1 MRILYL
7 CPDHGIPVYGRRGC
21 STHVRETC
29 YALQRAGH
37 EITLLVSQIG
47 DDVELKRDLDILEI
61 RPPQSRKL
69 GYDLR
74 NLLHNFTFY
83 RAAKDLV
90 NTGQID
96 AVYERFSLYSL
107 VGTMLHRRFKL
118 PRIVEVN
125 AFLSV
130 EHSDKLHFLRL
141 ARMAEKHIVRRAP
154 ALAVV
159 SRPLHDSLVEM
170 GVASERVFTMPMA
183 VDTEHF
189 HPDSESRK
197 NIRSRLDLNGR
208 YVVGYIGGL
217 AAWHGISMLHDMAE
231 EIRRRNAD
239 CTILVVGGTQVEV
252 DEHRAEVAR
261 RGLGNYLIFA
271 GSVPY
276 SKVPGYINA
285 MDAALVPD
293 TNYWTCPTKMF
304 EYQASAVPTIA
315 PEYPAIL
322 ESIQHG
328 REGLLFK
335 PRDLSQAVNCI
346 LKLGGDPEARRA
358 MGENARQRVAA
369 THSWQHNVESITSLY
384 EAMRSGDFPLSGPL
398 AHRPET
404 TKAWE
409 GDPS

>member
-37 EITLLVSQIG
+37 EVTLLVSQIG

-61 RPPQSRKL
+61 RPPASRKL

-74 NLLHNFTFY
+74 NLLHNFAFY

-90 NTGQID
+90 VTGRID
-96 AVYERFSLYSL
+96 ALYERFSLYSF

-130 EHSDKLHFLRL
+130 EHRDKLHFLRL
-141 ARMAEKHIVRRAP
+141 ALMAENRIVRRAP
-154 ALAVV
+154 AMAVV

-170 GVASERVFTMPMA
+170 GVASERIFMMPMA

-189 HPDSESRK
+189 HPDSER
-197 NIRSRLDLNGR
+197 REAVRRQLNLGGR

-231 EIRRRNAD
+231 SISRKNPD
-239 CTILVVGGTQVEV
+239 CVILVVGGTQVEL

-261 RGLGNYLIFA
+261 RGMDRHLVFA

-304 EYQASAVPTIA
+304 EYQASGVPTIA

-322 ESIQHG
+322 ESIEDG
-328 REGLLFK
+328 TEGLLFK
-335 PRDLSQAVNCI
+335 PRDLDRAVDCI
-346 LKLGGDPEARRA
+346 LRLGNDPEARQT
-358 MGENARQRVAA
+358 MGESARRRVVA
-369 THSWQHNVESITSLY
+369 THSWQHNVQSITSLY
-384 EAMRSGDFPLSGPL
+384 EAMRSGEFPLSGPITN
-398 AHRPET
+398 RPEGN
-404 TKAWE
+404 KAWE
-409 GDPS
+409 GDPQ